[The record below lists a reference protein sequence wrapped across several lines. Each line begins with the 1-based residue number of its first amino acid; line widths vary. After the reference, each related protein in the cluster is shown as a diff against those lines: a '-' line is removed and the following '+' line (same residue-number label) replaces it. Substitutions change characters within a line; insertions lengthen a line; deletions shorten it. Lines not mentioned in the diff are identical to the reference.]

1 MLRKNFHHE
10 DISRSRKTD
19 DEFTEISNSRF
30 SFLTTGTPDQ
40 VKRLIPTSE
49 DGLYSRFLF
58 YVFSIPYKW
67 RSTYT
72 QEIGDSMDVI
82 LSKLG
87 QLFYS
92 KYKNE
97 EERIFALTP
106 SQGEKLDNTFSDL
119 LKELKNE
126 SNPEEVVGVLFRHG
140 LMTYKIAMVLSVL
153 ESEDKKIICTDKTF
167 ELSLNLILEVFLDNA
182 LEQLKRMPKSTVVS
196 SSKHEKLLDTLPK
209 EFNRKKAIDL
219 AKKIG
224 ISERSADG
232 YLKKLT
238 DESLIK
244 KLNHGLYKK

>member
-1 MLRKNFHHE
+1 
-10 DISRSRKTD
+10 
-19 DEFTEISNSRF
+19 
-30 SFLTTGTPDQ
+30 
-40 VKRLIPTSE
+40 
-49 DGLYSRFLF
+49 
-58 YVFSIPYKW
+58 
-67 RSTYT
+67 
-72 QEIGDSMDVI
+72 MDVI

-244 KLNHGLYKK
+244 KLNHGVYKK